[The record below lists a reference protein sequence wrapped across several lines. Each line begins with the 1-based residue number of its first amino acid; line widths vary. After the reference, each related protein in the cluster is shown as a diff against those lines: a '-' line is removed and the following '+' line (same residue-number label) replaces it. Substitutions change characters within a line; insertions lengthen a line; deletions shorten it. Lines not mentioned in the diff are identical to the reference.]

1 MSLSLSSPT
10 KLSRASE
17 DQVNEIYGHFY
28 KCREWFPHIRRDYVE
43 RNVLS
48 GNVIY
53 DSGIIIIFNQYKRR
67 QRLGTAEAQKGDFIL
82 HQILNPH
89 RDVPG
94 PSASEI
100 IQKFCAEC
108 RADVYLSVREDN
120 KRAIQFY
127 SKNGFELVSKTSWM
141 NGTLPGLVFLHRYA
155 K

>member
-1 MSLSLSSPT
+1 MSLSLSCQT
-10 KLSRASE
+10 KLNRASQ

-43 RNVLS
+43 RNVLA

-53 DSGIIIIFNQYKRR
+53 DSGVIIVFNEYKRR
-67 QRLGTAEAQKGDFIL
+67 QRLGSAEAQRGDFIL

-89 RDVPG
+89 RDTPG
-94 PSASEI
+94 SNASEI

-127 SKNGFELVSKTSWM
+127 CKNGFEVVSKTSWM
-141 NGTLPGLVFLHRYA
+141 NGQLPGLVFIHRYV